1 MRKLL
6 IVEHDEPL
14 RNALVE
20 QFRRQFD
27 LTVCG
32 DGDTA
37 LELMRTLCPDAVILD
52 LMLPVKDG
60 LCVLEEAKDFLPPA
74 ILCLSDFFSPYMF
87 QTLQDL
93 GVGHSLRKPCYPRV
107 VAAHILRLLDH
118 VPDPNNLDGQAKV
131 AQLLLELRFNAK
143 ADGYRYLK
151 VAIPL
156 FAQDPQQ
163 RVCKELY
170 VTIAEL
176 CGAGNWNQVERSVRS
191 AIEQAWKAKSPLWE
205 KYFPGVTTPPT
216 GKTFISRIALMLND
230 L

>member
-6 IVEHDEPL
+6 IVESDEPL

-20 QFRRQFD
+20 TFRRNFD
-27 LTVCG
+27 ITVCG
-32 DGDTA
+32 DGETA
-37 LELMRTLCPDAVILD
+37 IELMRTWCPDAVILD
-52 LMLPVKDG
+52 LMLPMKDG
-60 LCVLEEAKDFLPPA
+60 LCVLEESADFRPPV

-107 VAAHILRLLDH
+107 VASHIQRLMDH
-118 VPDPNNLDGQAKV
+118 TPDPNNLDGQAKV
-131 AQLLLELRFNAK
+131 AQLLLKFRFNAK

-163 RVCKELY
+163 RVC
-170 VTIAEL
+170 
-176 CGAGNWNQVERSVRS
+176 
-191 AIEQAWKAKSPLWE
+191 
-205 KYFPGVTTPPT
+205 
-216 GKTFISRIALMLND
+216 
-230 L
+230 